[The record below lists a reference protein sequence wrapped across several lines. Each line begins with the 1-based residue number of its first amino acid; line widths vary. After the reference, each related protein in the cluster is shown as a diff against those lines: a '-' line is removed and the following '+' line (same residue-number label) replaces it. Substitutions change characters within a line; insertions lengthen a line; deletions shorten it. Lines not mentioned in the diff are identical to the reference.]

1 MKLEVILPHL
11 NDIKEKMPNNLVK
24 VLALILMV
32 KIHDFQFKGG
42 WEYKMTQR
50 YDIRI

>member
-24 VLALILMV
+24 VFALILMV
-32 KIHDFQFKGG
+32 KIHDVQFKGS
-42 WEYKMTQR
+42 WESKMTPK
-50 YDIRI
+50 

>member
-1 MKLEVILPHL
+1 MKLEVMVDTITLLHL

-32 KIHDFQFKGG
+32 KYMISNLRMVGSIK
-42 WEYKMTQR
+42 
-50 YDIRI
+50 